1 MNAHR
6 FALALLSFAVT
17 AGAQSTSSTNSQP
30 ALGCRIDGLLTVDG
44 LKFKDMNHNGKLD
57 PYEDWR
63 LSPNARTADLVA
75 RMQIEDLAGLMVH
88 GTLPTAAAMG
98 DLGRGSAYDLDRI
111 RGIVTDQHVNSFITR
126 LTVDPRTLAAQDNRV
141 QEIAEHSDFG
151 VPVTISTDPRSHFQE
166 VLGASSSDAVF
177 SLWPEPLGFAAI
189 GDPAVV
195 RQFADT
201 VRQEYLAVG
210 IRESLAPQAD
220 LVTEPRWARSNG
232 TFGSNAELSKRLVE
246 GYVTGMQS
254 GEDGVN
260 PSSVLAVVKHWAGYG
275 AEKDGWDAHNF
286 YGRFATF
293 EDDHLAYHLI
303 PFEGAF
309 RAHVAAVMPTYAVLD
324 GVLIHG
330 KPLEQVGAGFNTQL
344 LGNLLRDRYGFSGVV
359 LSDWGITN
367 DCNEIC
373 HNGAPDGTKPAG
385 KDIGMPWG
393 VESLSKPQRFA
404 KSINA
409 GVDQVGGTEEAA
421 LIVEDVRNGLISEAR
436 VRQAATR
443 ILLQKFQLGLFEQP
457 YVDEARAASIVGNPE
472 FVHAGQA
479 AQARAVV
486 LLKNAPESTTGK
498 PLLPLTKSRLK
509 VYLYGVRA
517 ESARAV
523 GWQVVSDPNQA
534 DVAIIRAPAPFQSEH
549 PGYFFGSRQHEGR
562 LNFLPTD
569 PAFAELLKVSGTVP
583 CIFITTLE
591 RPLIMTDVM
600 PHASAVLGD
609 FGVADKPLLD
619 LIRGTIIPSGHLPFE
634 LPNSAQAVEHQ
645 KSDVPDDSAQPLF
658 PRGFGMHF

>member
-1 MNAHR
+1 MHAHR
-6 FALALLSFAVT
+6 FALALFFFAVAT
-17 AGAQSTSSTNSQP
+17 GAQDTSSMSSQP
-30 ALGCRIDGLLTVDG
+30 VLGHRADGLLTVDG
-44 LKFKDMNHNGKLD
+44 LQFKDMNHNGKLD

-63 LSPNARTADLVA
+63 LSPEARTADLVA
-75 RMQIEDLAGLMVH
+75 RMRIEDLAGLIVH
-88 GTLPTAAAMG
+88 GTLPAAAAPG
-98 DLGRGSAYDLDRI
+98 DLGRRNAYDLDQI
-111 RGIVTDQHVNSFITR
+111 RAMVTNQHVNSFITR
-126 LTVDPRTLAAQDNRV
+126 LSADPRTLATQDNRV
-141 QEIAEHSDFG
+141 QEIAEQSDFG

-220 LVTEPRWARSNG
+220 LVTEPRWAHSNG

-246 GYVTGMQS
+246 GYVAGMQN
-254 GEDGVN
+254 GENGVN

-293 EDDHLAYHLI
+293 EDDQFAYHLI
-303 PFEGAF
+303 PFQGAF
-309 RAHVAAVMPTYAVLD
+309 HAQVAAVMPTYAVLD
-324 GVLIHG
+324 GASIDG

-344 LGNLLRDRYGFSGVV
+344 IGNLLRDHYGFRGVV

-373 HNGAPDGTKPAG
+373 HNGAPEGTKSAA

-404 KSINA
+404 KAINA
-409 GVDQVGGTEEAA
+409 GVDQIGGTEEAA
-421 LIVEDVRNGLISEAR
+421 LIVSDVNSGLISEAR
-436 VRQAATR
+436 VRHAATR

-457 YVDEARAASIVGNPE
+457 YVDEGGAASIVGNPE
-472 FVHAGQA
+472 FVHEGQI

-486 LLKNAPESTTGK
+486 LLKNALESTTGK
-498 PLLPLTKSRLK
+498 PLLPLTKATLK

-517 ESARAV
+517 EFAKAA

-534 DVAIIRAPAPFQSEH
+534 DVAIIRAPAPFHSEH

-562 LNFLPTD
+562 LNFLPAD
-569 PAFAELLKVSGTVP
+569 PAFAELLKASRTTP

-591 RPLIMTDVM
+591 RPLILTEVM
-600 PHASAVLGD
+600 PHATAVLGD
-609 FGVADKPLLD
+609 FGIADKPLLD
-619 LIRGTIIPSGHLPFE
+619 LLKGALVPSGHLPFE
-634 LPNSAQAVEHQ
+634 LPSSALAVEQQ

>member
-1 MNAHR
+1 MNAYPR
-6 FALALLSFAVT
+6 LALVLLSFVVT
-17 AGAQSTSSTNSQP
+17 AGAQGTSSTSPQP
-30 ALGCRIDGLLTVDG
+30 ALGYRTDGLLTVDG

-63 LSPNARTADLVA
+63 LSPEARTADLVA
-75 RMQIEDLAGLMVH
+75 RMRIEDLAGLMVH

-98 DLGRGSAYDLDRI
+98 DLGRGSAYDLDRV
-111 RGIVTDQHVNSFITR
+111 RAMVTDQHVSSFITR
-126 LTVDPRTLAAQDNRV
+126 LSVDPRTLAAQDNRV

-151 VPVTISTDPRSHFQE
+151 IPVTISTDPRSHFQE

-232 TFGSNAELSKRLVE
+232 TFGSNAELSNRLVE
-246 GYVTGMQS
+246 SYVAGMQN
-254 GEDGVN
+254 GEDGIN
-260 PSSVLAVVKHWAGYG
+260 RNSVLAVVKHWAGYG

-293 EDDHLAYHLI
+293 EDDHFAYHLI

-309 RAHVAAVMPTYAVLD
+309 RAHVAAVMPTYAVLEGATID
-324 GVLIHG
+324 G

-344 LGNLLRDRYGFSGVV
+344 ISSLLRDHYGFSGVV

-404 KSINA
+404 KAINA

-421 LIVEDVRNGLISEAR
+421 IIVEDVKSGLISEAR

-443 ILLQKFQLGLFEQP
+443 ILVQKFQLGLFEQP
-457 YVDEARAASIVGNPE
+457 YVDEGRAASIVGNPE
-472 FVHAGQA
+472 FVQAGQT

-486 LLKNAPESTTGK
+486 LLKNAPVPATGK
-498 PLLPLTKSRLK
+498 PLLPLTKTALK

-517 ESARAV
+517 ESAKAV
-523 GWQVVSDPNQA
+523 GWQVVPDPSQA
-534 DVAIIRAPAPFQSEH
+534 DVAIIRAPAPFQSNH

-569 PAFAELLKVSGTVP
+569 AAFAELLKASRTTP
-583 CIFITTLE
+583 CVFITTLE
-591 RPLIMTDVM
+591 RP
-600 PHASAVLGD
+600 
-609 FGVADKPLLD
+609 
-619 LIRGTIIPSGHLPFE
+619 
-634 LPNSAQAVEHQ
+634 
-645 KSDVPDDSAQPLF
+645 
-658 PRGFGMHF
+658 